1 MKVLVTGEVKTVPN
15 RRDPVKPYSF
25 SVVWVHLP
33 NQPYPQKTEVFGIIG
48 LPAGEYDVPLSV
60 YLDRNQRLAVSLEFD
75 KAKAVDK

>member
-15 RRDPVKPYSF
+15 RKNPAQPYSF